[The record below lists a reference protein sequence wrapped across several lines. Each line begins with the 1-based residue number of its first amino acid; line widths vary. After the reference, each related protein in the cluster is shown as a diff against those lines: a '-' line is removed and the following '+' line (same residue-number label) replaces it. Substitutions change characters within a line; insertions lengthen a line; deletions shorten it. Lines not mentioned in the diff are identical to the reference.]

1 MTIEKKRTVTVQN
14 DIYVYFAPEEIF
26 ALHRA
31 MDILRGIADPSIY
44 PDDEDPLHASDWC
57 DAADTIEEILDE
69 AERNNSTVLL
79 YSGTDGES

>member
-1 MTIEKKRTVTVQN
+1 MTIEKKRTVIVQSDVN
-14 DIYVYFAPEEIF
+14 VYFDPEEIS

-31 MDILRGIADPSIY
+31 MDILISIADPSIY
-44 PDDEDPLHASDWC
+44 PDGEDPLHASDWC
-57 DAADTIEEILDE
+57 DAADTIKEILDE